1 MQKRLTMIN
10 KFLTLCLVL
19 SLVCNVYFVM
29 VICRYEQKITTKNN
43 ISTTTNIE
51 YKKELPY
58 VIDDG
63 KGGLR
68 RLTTDDF
75 IK

>member
-1 MQKRLTMIN
+1 MIN
-10 KFLTLCLVL
+10 KFLTLCLIL
-19 SLVCNVYFVM
+19 SLVCNIYFIMAVFTK
-29 VICRYEQKITTKNN
+29 EQKTITENK
-43 ISTTTNIE
+43 ITNTE

-58 VIDDG
+58 LIDDG

-75 IK
+75 IR